1 MVLWPRNLIPACREW
16 KDSSLP
22 KNLVSYFNILSIIVI
37 LLQKYKYFFEM
48 DTTSIIRFRNYDTF
62 LCIFNYKIDAEIAN
76 LHQFMLRSS
85 YPIAHSFSF
94 TSATRLNW

>member
-1 MVLWPRNLIPACREW
+1 MNTT
-16 KDSSLP
+16 
-22 KNLVSYFNILSIIVI
+22 FIIH
-37 LLQKYKYFFEM
+37 
-48 DTTSIIRFRNYDTF
+48 FRNYDTF

-94 TSATRLNW
+94 TSATRQNW